1 MKVIAKLT
9 DKEILGLDGESCKA
23 PRYTARAIVRDSEG
37 LYAVM
42 YAEKFHL
49 YSLPGG
55 GIEEGEDVITA
66 LRREIREETGCSCM
80 EIRELGIVEENRGT
94 LDYTQINYYFL
105 VLAQKEGECCLTEA
119 EKESAAAVQ
128 WHPLKNVIDL
138 ITNQKFERVQGKYL
152 CARDVAVLKYCEE
165 MCQL

>member
-1 MKVIAKLT
+1 M
-9 DKEILGLDGESCKA
+9 
-23 PRYTARAIVRDSEG
+23 
-37 LYAVM
+37 M
-42 YAEKFHL
+42 YAEKFNL

-55 GIEEGEDVITA
+55 EIEEGEDVITA

-128 WHPLKNVIDL
+128 WHPLKKAADL

-165 MCQL
+165 MRQL